1 MVSANRKKAVNKR
14 ILFSIDR
21 NSDSNSPNKG
31 FVKKIRFY
39 YAGKLISPAG
49 ISKNIRKNDFQ

>member
-14 ILFSIDR
+14 ILFLIGR
-21 NSDSNSPNKG
+21 NSDSNSQNKG

-39 YAGKLISPAG
+39 YAGKLVLPAG
-49 ISKNIRKNDFQ
+49 VFKNIRKNDFQ